1 MAKKEIIKVDE
12 TMIDKEKVMREI
24 KKEVKD
30 CLLDELDKKID
41 GLVQVKIDK
50 FEKKINKQK
59 QHALFKKNIIIIILL
74 GVVLFEGKILY
85 DNGLLNNSN
94 YKSNNSS
101 YENKINKDTGE
112 KVSEDKENT
121 KDEKWYIEEY
131 SYLLDNIK
139 TNLVGDDFTY
149 LYNDS
154 YTAKDIENKIRLNMA
169 YQLLDKEDIANKDGF
184 LTVDASIL
192 EESYKKI
199 FGNDLDFKNKDFTDS
214 CIHFIY
220 NDSLNKYLAVNL
232 ECAVN
237 TKEVLQEV
245 ISVEEKEEK
254 IIVTTILGIHDAKE
268 KTISNLDNSF
278 TKKYKDDITE
288 YEEELDKF
296 KYEFVKD
303 NDTYYFSSITKEK

>member
-41 GLVQVKIDK
+41 DLIQVKIERL
-50 FEKKINKQK
+50 EKKINKQK
-59 QHALFKKNIIIIILL
+59 QRALLKKNIIIIILL
-74 GVVLFEGKILY
+74 GIVLYEGKILY

-101 YENKINKDTGE
+101 YENKINKDSNE
-112 KVSEDKENT
+112 VVEEKENT

-139 TNLVGDDFTY
+139 TNLVGDDFSY
-149 LYNDS
+149 LYQDNYDV
-154 YTAKDIENKIRLNMA
+154 KDIDNKIRLNMA
-169 YQLLDKEDIANKDGF
+169 YQLLDKEDISNKDGF
-184 LTVDASIL
+184 LTIDSSDL
-192 EESYKKI
+192 EEKYKSI
-199 FGNDLDFKNKDFTDS
+199 FGKSLEFKNEDFVNN

-220 NDSLNKYLAVNL
+220 NESMDKYLAVNL
-232 ECAVN
+232 ECALN
-237 TKEVLQEV
+237 TKEIKQE
-245 ISVEEKEEK
+245 ITSVEEKEDK
-254 IIVTTILGIHDAKE
+254 IIITTVLGIYDSKE
-268 KTISNLDNSF
+268 NIISNIDNSF
-278 TKKYKDDITE
+278 NKKYKDNIIE
-288 YEEELDKF
+288 YEDKLDKF
-296 KYEFVKD
+296 EYEFIKD

>member
-12 TMIDKEKVMREI
+12 IMIDKEKVMREI

-41 GLVQVKIDK
+41 GLIQVKIERL
-50 FEKKINKQK
+50 EKKINKQK
-59 QHALFKKNIIIIILL
+59 QRALLKKNIIIVILL
-74 GVVLFEGKILY
+74 GLVIFEGKILY

-94 YKSNNSS
+94 YKSSSDTS
-101 YENKINKDTGE
+101 YENKINKDSNEVVGE
-112 KVSEDKENT
+112 NENT

-154 YTAKDIENKIRLNMA
+154 YTAKDIDNKIRLNMA
-169 YQLLDKEDIANKDGF
+169 YQLLDKEDISNKDGF

-199 FGNDLDFKNKDFTDS
+199 FGNDLEFKNEDFTDN

-237 TKEVLQEV
+237 TKEVLQKV
-245 ISVEEKEEK
+245 ISVEEKEDK
-254 IIVTTILGIHDAKE
+254 IIVTTILGIHDTKE

>member
-12 TMIDKEKVMREI
+12 IMIDKEKVMREI

-59 QHALFKKNIIIIILL
+59 QRALLKKNIIIVILL
-74 GVVLFEGKILY
+74 GLVIFEGKILY

-94 YKSNNSS
+94 YKSSSDTS
-101 YENKINKDTGE
+101 YENKINKDSNEVVGE
-112 KVSEDKENT
+112 NENT

-131 SYLLDNIK
+131 SYLLDNVK

-149 LYNDS
+149 LYNDN
-154 YTAKDIENKIRLNMA
+154 YTAKDIDNKIRLNMA
-169 YQLLDKEDIANKDGF
+169 YQLLDKEDISNKDGF
-184 LTVDASIL
+184 LTVDTSTL

-199 FGNDLDFKNKDFTDS
+199 FGNDLDFKNEDFTDN

-245 ISVEEKEEK
+245 ILVEEKEDK
-254 IIVTTILGIHDAKE
+254 IIVTTILGIHDTKE

>member
-1 MAKKEIIKVDE
+1 MAKKNITTVEE
-12 TMIDKEKVMREI
+12 TTVDKEKLEREI

-59 QHALFKKNIIIIILL
+59 QRALLKKNIIIVILL
-74 GVVLFEGKILY
+74 GLVIFEGKILY

-94 YKSNNSS
+94 YKSSSDTS
-101 YENKINKDTGE
+101 YENKINKDSNEVVGE
-112 KVSEDKENT
+112 NENT

-131 SYLLDNIK
+131 SYLLDNVK

-149 LYNDS
+149 LYNDN
-154 YTAKDIENKIRLNMA
+154 YTAKDIDNKIRLNMA
-169 YQLLDKEDIANKDGF
+169 YQLLDKEDISNKDGF
-184 LTVDASIL
+184 LTVDTSTL

-199 FGNDLDFKNKDFTDS
+199 FGNDLDFKNEDFTDN

-237 TKEVLQEV
+237 TKEVLQKV
-245 ISVEEKEEK
+245 ISVEEKEDK
-254 IIVTTILGIHDAKE
+254 IIVTTILGIHDTKE

>member
-59 QHALFKKNIIIIILL
+59 QRALLKKNIIIVILL
-74 GVVLFEGKILY
+74 GLVIFEGKILY

-94 YKSNNSS
+94 YKSSSDTS
-101 YENKINKDTGE
+101 YENKINKDSNEVVGE
-112 KVSEDKENT
+112 KENT
-121 KDEKWYIEEY
+121 KDEKWFIEEY

-154 YTAKDIENKIRLNMA
+154 YTAKDIDNMIRLNMA
-169 YQLLDKEDIANKDGF
+169 YQLLDKEDISNKDGF

-199 FGNDLDFKNKDFTDS
+199 FGNDLDFKNEDFTDN

-245 ISVEEKEEK
+245 ISVEEKEDK
-254 IIVTTILGIHDAKE
+254 IIVTTILGIHNTKE

-303 NDTYYFSSITKEK
+303 DDTYYFSSVTKEK

>member
-12 TMIDKEKVMREI
+12 IMIDKEKVMREI

-59 QHALFKKNIIIIILL
+59 QRALLKKNIIIVILL
-74 GVVLFEGKILY
+74 GLVIFEGKILY

-94 YKSNNSS
+94 YKSSS
-101 YENKINKDTGE
+101 DTSYVNKINKDSNEVVGE
-112 KVSEDKENT
+112 NENT

-131 SYLLDNIK
+131 SYLLDNVK

-149 LYNDS
+149 LYNDN
-154 YTAKDIENKIRLNMA
+154 YTAKDIDNKIRLNMA
-169 YQLLDKEDIANKDGF
+169 YQLLDKEDISNKDGF

-199 FGNDLDFKNKDFTDS
+199 FGNDLDFKNEDFTDN

-237 TKEVLQEV
+237 TKEVLQKV
-245 ISVEEKEEK
+245 ISVEEKEDK
-254 IIVTTILGIHDAKE
+254 IIVTTILGIHDTKE

>member
-1 MAKKEIIKVDE
+1 MAKKNITTVEE
-12 TMIDKEKVMREI
+12 ATIDKEKLEREI

-59 QHALFKKNIIIIILL
+59 QRALLKKNIIIVILL
-74 GVVLFEGKILY
+74 GLVIFEGKILY

-94 YKSNNSS
+94 YKSSSDTS
-101 YENKINKDTGE
+101 YENKINKDSNEVVGE
-112 KVSEDKENT
+112 NENT

-131 SYLLDNIK
+131 SYLLDNVK

-149 LYNDS
+149 LYNDN
-154 YTAKDIENKIRLNMA
+154 YTAKDIDNKIRLNMA
-169 YQLLDKEDIANKDGF
+169 YQLLDKEDISNKDGF
-184 LTVDASIL
+184 LTVDTSTL

-199 FGNDLDFKNKDFTDS
+199 FGNDLDFKNEDFTDN

-245 ISVEEKEEK
+245 ILVEEKEDK
-254 IIVTTILGIHDAKE
+254 IIVTTILGIHDTKE
-268 KTISNLDNSF
+268 KTVSNLDNSF

>member
-1 MAKKEIIKVDE
+1 MAKKNITTVEE
-12 TMIDKEKVMREI
+12 TTVDKEKLEREI

-30 CLLDELDKKID
+30 CLLDELDEKID

-59 QHALFKKNIIIIILL
+59 QRALLKKNIIIVILL
-74 GVVLFEGKILY
+74 GLVIFEGKILY

-101 YENKINKDTGE
+101 YENKINKDSNKAVE
-112 KVSEDKENT
+112 ENENT

-139 TNLVGDDFTY
+139 TNLVGDNFTY
-149 LYNDS
+149 LYNDN
-154 YTAKDIENKIRLNMA
+154 YTAKDIDNKIRLNMA
-169 YQLLDKEDIANKDGF
+169 YQLLDKEDISNKDGF
-184 LTVDASIL
+184 LTVDTSIL

-199 FGNDLDFKNKDFTDS
+199 FGNDLEFKNEDFTDN
-214 CIHFIY
+214 CIHFIH

-245 ISVEEKEEK
+245 ISVEEKEDE
-254 IIVTTILGIHDAKE
+254 IIVTTILGIHDTKE
-268 KTISNLDNSF
+268 KKISNLDNSF

-303 NDTYYFSSITKEK
+303 NDAYYFSSITKEK